1 MDTPGIKKRMKDMH
15 ITAAM
20 MIKELGMDSSTYYR
34 KMQRGGGEFSALDL
48 SVFKRVLKMNEQD
61 AVKLLLS

>member
-1 MDTPGIKKRMKDMH
+1 MNTTGVKERMKDMH

-20 MIKELGMDSSTYYR
+20 MIKELAMDSSTYYR

-48 SVFKRVLKMNEQD
+48 IVFKRVLKMNAQD
-61 AVKLLLS
+61 AVDLLLS

>member
-1 MDTPGIKKRMKDMH
+1 MNTPGVKERMKEMN

-48 SVFKRVLKMNEQD
+48 LVFKRVLKMNDRD
-61 AVKLLLS
+61 AVDLLLS